1 MVVKKIIMMRL
12 KTAIAFRKKC
22 FLPPLLF
29 SLMYCCNPIK
39 AQPPGYAYGKSITIQ
54 SSMVSG
60 TVTNFPVLISITD
73 NNLRT
78 IANGGH
84 VAHANG
90 YDIVFTLPNG
100 STQLSHQI
108 ERYVPA
114 TGEYVAWVNVP
125 SLSSSSNTI
134 IAMFYGNASVSADP
148 SNTAVWDNDYMG
160 VWHFNNSVQDAT
172 SHARNLIDAST
183 ANFSGSKIGDGRQLN
198 NTPFVASSSGSC
210 KYLQFGP
217 LLSGVTGF
225 TFEGWVYVDN
235 NTTNWERIFDFGSNT
250 TSYMFLSPSVGT
262 TGVKRFAITTTGNGG
277 EQVVSSATTTG
288 TGAWHHFAV
297 SIDNSNNNA
306 ILYFDGAADNTNPGV
321 TLRPTNIAPDN
332 TNFFGRSHF
341 GSDHC
346 LYGKLD
352 EFRISNAVR
361 NGNWIQ
367 TSYNNQHNPS
377 SFYTMGSELTA
388 SALVALLPVTWRSF
402 KGIANPEGNVTL
414 TWTTEQEINH
424 EKFILERS
432 GNGIQW
438 AAIQT
443 IPATIPG
450 SANPHSY
457 TARDEHPVYPV
468 SWYRLQQVD
477 VDGSRVYSPVIV
489 IPLNKSQQNNNDI
502 LLHPNPAQN
511 RVKISLQKG
520 IFMQLPRVELLNST
534 GNNIMLKGRLH
545 GNVLEIETSGLVTGI
560 YWLTIYTNSYRY
572 TRKLLIAR

>member
-1 MVVKKIIMMRL
+1 MVVKKIIMKRL
-12 KTAIAFRKKC
+12 KTTIAFRKKC
-22 FLPPLLF
+22 FVFPLLF
-29 SLMYCCNPIK
+29 SLVYCYNPVI

-54 SSMVSG
+54 SSRVSG
-60 TVTNFPVLISITD
+60 TVANFPVLINITD
-73 NNLRT
+73 NDLRT

-84 VAHANG
+84 VQHGNG
-90 YDIVFTLPNG
+90 YDIVFTLSNG
-100 STQLSHQI
+100 STLLSHQI

-148 SNTAVWDNDYMG
+148 SSTAVWDNNYMG

-172 SHARNLIDAST
+172 SNTRNLIDAST
-183 ANFSGSKIGDGRQLN
+183 ANFSSSKIGDGRQLN

-210 KYLQFGP
+210 KYLQLGP

-235 NTTNWERIFDFGSNT
+235 NTTTWERIFDFGSNN
-250 TSYMFLSPSVGT
+250 TSYMFLSPSIGT
-262 TGVKRFAITTTGNGG
+262 TDVKRFAITTTGNAG

-288 TGAWHHFAV
+288 IGAWHHFAL
-297 SIDNSNNNA
+297 SINNSNNNA
-306 ILYFDGAADNTNPGV
+306 ILYYDGAQDNINTGV
-321 TLRPTNIAPDN
+321 TLRPTNRAPDN

-341 GSDHC
+341 ASDHC
-346 LYGKLD
+346 LYGKID

-361 NGNWIQ
+361 NGSWIQ

-377 SFYTMGSELTA
+377 NFYTMGSELSA

-402 KGIANPEGNVTL
+402 KGMVNPDGSITL

-438 AAIQT
+438 TAIQT
-443 IPATIPG
+443 IPATIPPP
-450 SANPHSY
+450 ANARSY
-457 TARDEHPVYPV
+457 TAQDRHPVYPA

-477 VDGSRVYSPVIV
+477 VDGRRVYSSVIV
-489 IPLNKSQQNNNDI
+489 IPLNNSRQNKNDI
-502 LLHPNPAQN
+502 LLHPNPARNQ
-511 RVKISLQKG
+511 VKISFKKDISLL
-520 IFMQLPRVELLNST
+520 LPRVELLNST
-534 GNNIMLKGRLH
+534 GNKFTLKGKPN
-545 GNVLEIETSGLVTGI
+545 GNILEIETSFLASGI
-560 YWLTIYTNSYRY
+560 YWLTVYTNSYRY
-572 TRKLLIAR
+572 TGKLMIAR